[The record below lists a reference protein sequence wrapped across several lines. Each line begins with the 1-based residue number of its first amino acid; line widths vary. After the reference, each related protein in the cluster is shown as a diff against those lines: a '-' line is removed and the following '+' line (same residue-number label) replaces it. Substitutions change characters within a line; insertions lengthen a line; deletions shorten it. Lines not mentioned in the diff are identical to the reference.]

1 MRLQGSVGQSLII
14 VPGFAKSGFHLSV
27 SAFFGVL
34 SGQFFAK
41 ALLIL
46 VVLIWIVFSIA
57 AMIPHG
63 S

>member
-14 VPGFAKSGFHLSV
+14 APSFAKSGFHLSV
-27 SAFFGVL
+27 SLSFGVL
-34 SGQFFAK
+34 RGQFFAK

-46 VVLIWIVFSIA
+46 VVLICIVFSIA
-57 AMIPHG
+57 AMVPHG